1 MVQHQIEKWLQAQTV
16 NDVMGNK
23 SVFRTN
29 DRYACWRKK
38 GHCTQETLFFKKKKD
53 SLSKKKNF
61 VYAFKGTS
69 LLYTFLIYSLQSGAT
84 VYSVDIFLIST
95 LGCCALN
102 NKVNLYNDNSI
113 LLCFLYS
120 MLERVVHLSLRRSF
134 YLWISCIVP
143 FVSEN

>member
-1 MVQHQIEKWLQAQTV
+1 MTDMRVGEKKGIAH
-16 NDVMGNK
+16 K
-23 SVFRTN
+23 RHFFS
-29 DRYACWRKK
+29 RKK
-38 GHCTQETLFFKKKKD
+38 GFSVKEKKLCLRKD
-53 SLSKKKNF
+53 
-61 VYAFKGTS
+61 TS

-102 NKVNLYNDNSI
+102 NKVNLCNDNSI

-120 MLERVVHLSLRRSF
+120 MLERVVHLSLRRPF